1 MATSKIRLASVYERK
16 KYDVNLASSPT
27 TKYGTP
33 RASTIA
39 NVGVDFRRD
48 ASLPVDT
55 TPDLLLSLV
64 ISSASDGD
72 EDEATSTAAA
82 VFIRIRR
89 RVLSSEL

>member
-16 KYDVNLASSPT
+16 KYDVNFASSPT

-55 TPDLLLSLV
+55 TPDLLLSF
-64 ISSASDGD
+64 ISSASDGE
-72 EDEATSTAAA
+72 EDEAASTAAA
-82 VFIRIRR
+82 VFIRI
-89 RVLSSEL
+89 